1 MESIIISTLYKVA
14 KQLVSS
20 DFLKYLEQE
29 IIRVGLQQLEG
40 YKKKMIVV
48 DNATSEIKKDTND
61 FKQIKSYILSMIV
74 DICVAYL
81 KTKRVLI

>member
-40 YKKKMIVV
+40 YKKKIIVV